1 MLIHLGFAV
10 TATEL
15 SAAFFVAVKLAV
27 VRGVPWLAL
36 WSWSLTATGGCGL
49 ALWLALGAPAVPWEW
64 CLVSGLAG
72 CAAHIASNL
81 ALRLGEASVL
91 VPLSGA
97 KPLALIPLA
106 PLFGALLPPATL
118 LACTLATV
126 GLALVTLTPARTHA
140 HSPRPVTGILLMLV
154 AMTLMAF
161 SDLCGGVALAQA
173 GPEGRW
179 AVIGFWNLSLG
190 IVPVL
195 CLPVFGRDPGNVTW
209 RQAMTVGLLVGVIF
223 AVFIAAL
230 AMAFATAPDPT
241 TAVTTVNVLIACR
254 GAIAILMILA
264 LDHIRGR
271 RLEPLP
277 RWIHALRLAGAIVL
291 AAAVALAYTAPQP

>member
-1 MLIHLGFAV
+1 MLMHLSFAV
-10 TATEL
+10 AATVL

-36 WSWSLTATGGCGL
+36 WAWSLTTTGLCGA

-64 CLVSGLAG
+64 CLLSGLAG
-72 CAAHIASNL
+72 GAAHIASNL

-97 KPLALIPLA
+97 KPLVLIPLA

-118 LACTLATV
+118 FACVLATA

-140 HSPRPVTGILLMLV
+140 NSPRPVTGILLMLV
-154 AMTLMAF
+154 AMTMMSF
-161 SDLCGGVALAQA
+161 SDLCGSVALAHA
-173 GPEGRW
+173 GPGGRW
-179 AVIGFWNLSLG
+179 AVIGFWNLCLG

-195 CLPVFGRDPGNVTW
+195 CLPVLGRYSGSVTIG
-209 RQAMTVGLLVGVIF
+209 QAMSAGLIVGVIF
-223 AVFIAAL
+223 AVFIAAI

-264 LDHIRGR
+264 LDQVHGR

-277 RWIHALRLAGAIVL
+277 PWIHALRLAGALVL
-291 AAAVALAYTAPQP
+291 AGAVALAYG